1 MIEFVLESLDNPGFY
16 VGMAVVVV
24 PLFVA
29 FLILRRKQLLFEV
42 VCEAKLLGLE
52 GSNLQHATEISDESE
67 AMLFVID
74 IHNAVGT
81 IDVAPSQYQSVITF
95 RFGEH
100 AHVLEAGALQTSSGI
115 EAKVYVGGYHKDRV
129 VLEAVTLHRGD
140 LIRLTAVVK
149 NPKAEPEPL
158 WVGGGIRYALEV
170 AGQIKGIS
178 KIQRKWD
185 SQKLLIYAF
194 LVGLL
199 GVVSDYSIAEWARG
213 LLTGDRMWHTGPP
226 VLLLGVQVAFV
237 GLATILLII
246 ALVKDKKSREIA
258 RQLDASYPIVERKPK
273 MGWS

>member
-1 MIEFVLESLDNPGFY
+1 
-16 VGMAVVVV
+16 
-24 PLFVA
+24 
-29 FLILRRKQLLFEV
+29 
-42 VCEAKLLGLE
+42 
-52 GSNLQHATEISDESE
+52 
-67 AMLFVID
+67 
-74 IHNAVGT
+74 
-81 IDVAPSQYQSVITF
+81 
-95 RFGEH
+95 
-100 AHVLEAGALQTSSGI
+100 
-115 EAKVYVGGYHKDRV
+115 
-129 VLEAVTLHRGD
+129 
-140 LIRLTAVVK
+140 VVK
-149 NPKAEPEPL
+149 NPRAEPESL

-170 AGQIKGIS
+170 AGQIKGIR

-199 GVVSDYSIAEWARG
+199 GVVSDYSIVEWARG

-258 RQLDASYPIVERKPK
+258 RQLGASYPIVERKPK